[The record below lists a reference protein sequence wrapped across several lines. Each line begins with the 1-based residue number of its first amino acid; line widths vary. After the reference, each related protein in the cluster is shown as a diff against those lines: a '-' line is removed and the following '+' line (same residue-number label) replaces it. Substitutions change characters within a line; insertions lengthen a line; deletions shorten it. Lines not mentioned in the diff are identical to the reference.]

1 MSTPGGPTTRP
12 IPEVTPSAKPAG
24 SATPPVKPAP
34 SAPTAP
40 APSPA
45 PAAPVAKPAAPA
57 SKPATSPAA
66 ATSPPANTAN
76 TGNMADPTAE
86 PDAGITLGER
96 ASGAGGKLLA
106 AAKSATSAAKTA
118 GTAAAASATSAAS
131 KTRTQVA
138 AATSGRPT
146 GRRVRLA
153 VTRIDPWSAMKM
165 SLLLST
171 AAAIGLIVGTMLLW
185 SILNGMGVFGD
196 VDGLIKSLQNN
207 TADPFSIMDY
217 IGFTRVTSLAMVVG
231 VFNVVLLTALGT
243 LSAYLYNI
251 SAALVGGVQLTLT
264 DD

>member
-12 IPEVTPSAKPAG
+12 IPEVTPAPKPAG
-24 SATPPVKPAP
+24 S
-34 SAPTAP
+34 PTAP
-40 APSPA
+40 VNATDAALSAPPAAAGKPA
-45 PAAPVAKPAAPA
+45 PAAAAGKTDVDKPVAGKPVDKSDAPKPDAAP
-57 SKPATSPAA
+57 SLS
-66 ATSPPANTAN
+66 
-76 TGNMADPTAE
+76 
-86 PDAGITLGER
+86 ER

-171 AAAIGLIVGTMLLW
+171 AAAIGLIIGTMLLW

>member
-1 MSTPGGPTTRP
+1 VSTPGGPTTRP

-57 SKPATSPAA
+57 SKPATSP
-66 ATSPPANTAN
+66 PANTADTTAN
-76 TGNMADPTAE
+76 TGNMAGTTAE